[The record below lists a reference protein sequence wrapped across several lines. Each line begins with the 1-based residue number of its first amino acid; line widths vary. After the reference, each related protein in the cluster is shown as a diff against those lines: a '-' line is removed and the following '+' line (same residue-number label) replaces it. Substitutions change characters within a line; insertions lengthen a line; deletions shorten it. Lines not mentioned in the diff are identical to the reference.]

1 MDVRKFNCY
10 TDDLTEAADI
20 VKKGGIV
27 IYPTDTLYGIG
38 CNPYN
43 EEAIKKVIHLKRR
56 GTQPLPVLCSD
67 INRAEALVH
76 LGEAGRQLAHSF
88 WPGGL
93 TIVAKAVDNKLPG
106 RLIGSSGTLGVRVP
120 NHRGALKLIALCGG
134 CLIGTSANISGE
146 PTLET
151 PEEILK
157 VFDEKFDV
165 LVYGGE
171 KSLGTPSSVVD
182 VVDGN
187 IRIIREGLVPS
198 ERILQSIKDS
208 MR

>member
-56 GTQPLPVLCSD
+56 GAQPLPVLCSD
-67 INRAEALVH
+67 ISRAEALVH

-93 TIVAKAVDNKLPG
+93 TIVAKAADNKLPS
-106 RLIGSSGTLGVRVP
+106 RLIGNSGTLGVRVP

-165 LVYGGE
+165 LVYGSE

-198 ERILQSIKDS
+198 ERILQSMKDS